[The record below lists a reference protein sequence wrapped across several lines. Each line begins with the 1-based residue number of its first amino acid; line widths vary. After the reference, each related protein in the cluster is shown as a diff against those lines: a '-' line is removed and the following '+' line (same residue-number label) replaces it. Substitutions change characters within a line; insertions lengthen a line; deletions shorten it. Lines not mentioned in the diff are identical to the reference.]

1 MRYAEISLSYM
12 WRAEG
17 GFAGER
23 DALKAVVE
31 VRKYGLLFVNKKQQK
46 NFDDLDYARETSVV

>member
-1 MRYAEISLSYM
+1 M